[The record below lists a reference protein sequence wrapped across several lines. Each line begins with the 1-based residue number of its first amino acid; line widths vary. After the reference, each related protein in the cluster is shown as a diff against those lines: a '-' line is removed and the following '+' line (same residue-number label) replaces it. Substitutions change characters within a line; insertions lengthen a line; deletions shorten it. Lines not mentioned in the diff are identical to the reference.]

1 MSAQPEPL
9 TAADLA
15 QPVEQLTDLVERMA
29 DDRMVLLRCVKAV
42 AKLAQDSIGADVSG
56 PDHEYQW
63 AQVLKAIETTLRGL
77 SVPQCLVVTK
87 VVK

>member
-15 QPVEQLTDLVERMA
+15 QPVEPLTDLVERMVS
-29 DDRMVLLRCVKAV
+29 DRIALLRCVEQIART
-42 AKLAQDSIGADVSG
+42 ARDCIGADVSG

-63 AQVLKAIETTLRGL
+63 LQVLKAIETTLRG
-77 SVPQCLVVTK
+77 VIGATMVVE
-87 VVK
+87 